1 MKSTMKIGLVLS
13 GGGFRGIAHAGVI
26 KGLEELGIEP
36 THVAGTSAGAV
47 VAALYAAGLPA
58 DGIRDALAQ
67 TRLFTRHNLA
77 FRWSGLLN
85 PAKIIAPLAQY
96 FPEDDFAKLSKRLF
110 VTRTDLE
117 TGLGETVS
125 SGSVL
130 DAIKCSSALPMLF
143 APVDLDGRLFVDGGL
158 TNNFPV
164 EALREHCDVV
174 IGVSVNPATP
184 RRRED
189 LSSFFALLE
198 QVLAISV
205 RQTATPKFG
214 QCDVMIIPEDLM
226 SHSILDPTHAAE
238 IFAIGYQAVMAVR
251 DQLVRA

>member
-1 MKSTMKIGLVLS
+1 MKKAKNIGLVLS
-13 GGGFRGIAHAGVI
+13 GGGFRGIAHAGVT
-26 KGLEELGIEP
+26 KGLEELGIRA

-47 VAALYAAGLPA
+47 VGALYAAGLPA
-58 DGIRDALAQ
+58 DEIRDALAR
-67 TRLFTRHNLA
+67 TRLFTRQNLA

-85 PAKIIAPLAQY
+85 PTKIIAPLAQY
-96 FPEDDFAKLSKRLF
+96 FPEDNFANLQRKLY

-125 SGSVL
+125 TGPVL
-130 DAIKCSSALPMLF
+130 EAIKCSSALPMLF
-143 APVDLDGRLFVDGGL
+143 APVEVNGRLYVDGGL

-164 EALREHCDVV
+164 EALRHHCDFV
-174 IGVSVNPATP
+174 IGVSVNPAYP
-184 RRRED
+184 RSRED
-189 LSSFFALLE
+189 LTSFFGLLE

-226 SHSILDPTHAAE
+226 AHSILDATHATE
-238 IFAIGYQAVMAVR
+238 IFAIGYRAVMAAR
-251 DQLVRA
+251 AQLVGE